1 MASLHCIASAKLDRT
16 MQAKLYLNTNN
27 NNNQTHTIPK

>member
-1 MASLHCIASAKLDRT
+1 MASLHCTASAKLDRT

-27 NNNQTHTIPK
+27 NNQTHTIPK